1 MNCLFRS
8 RALLLIATFVVVSPL
23 WSDETRDLLIVAGQS
38 NAVGFDAP
46 AAELP
51 ADPSDETILFWW
63 RCGDPP
69 PDQHDSMGGGGWT
82 TLRPQ
87 PLGQPLSKESATA
100 ANPPHPD
107 AKRQYGNF
115 AKAEGGFGPE
125 MTFARALAAGA
136 PRPLAVLKVAFS
148 GTSVAKDWG
157 PTLQDPDGACYDAII
172 DEYRKAM
179 AAAAEKGITLRPR
192 AMVWV
197 QGESDATTEHAP
209 RYEANLRAMLGR
221 LRADLEAPGLVLL
234 LGVNT
239 RFGNGKNPHMP
250 AVIAAQKAVAESL
263 PRCAYIDT
271 SGAETLPPNHTHFT
285 AAGTLEIGKRFAEA
299 LRVEEKIPTP

>member
-1 MNCLFRS
+1 MKS
-8 RALLLIATFVVVSPL
+8 LLILFFTSFVAGQSIR
-23 WSDETRDLLIVAGQS
+23 SEETRDLLIVAGQS

-51 ADPSDETILFWW
+51 ADPADETILFRW

-69 PDQHDSMGGGGWT
+69 PDHHDSILGETWT

-87 PLGQPLSKESATA
+87 PIGKPLSRESAA
-100 ANPPHPD
+100 ATNPPHPD

-115 AKAEGGFGPE
+115 AKTEGGFGPE
-125 MTFARALAAGA
+125 ITFARMVAAGA

-157 PTLQDPDGACYDAII
+157 PALQDPDGGCYDALV
-172 DEYRKAM
+172 DEYREAITS
-179 AAAAEKGITLRPR
+179 ATTKGIILRPR

-197 QGESDATTEHAP
+197 QGESDATAEHAP
-209 RYEANLRAMLGR
+209 RYETNLRAMLER
-221 LRADLEAPGLVLL
+221 LRRDLDAPDLVLL

-239 RFGNGKNPHMP
+239 RFGNRKNPYMP
-250 AVIAAQKAVAESL
+250 TVIAAQKSLAEAL
-263 PRCAYIDT
+263 PRCAYVDT
-271 SGAETLPPNHTHFT
+271 TGAETLPPSHTHFT
-285 AAGTLEIGKRFAEA
+285 AAGTLDIGKRFAEA
-299 LRVEEKIPTP
+299 LHLEEKEQSP

>member
-1 MNCLFRS
+1 MKS
-8 RALLLIATFVVVSPL
+8 LLILFFTSFVAGQSIR
-23 WSDETRDLLIVAGQS
+23 SEETRDLLIVAGQS

-51 ADPSDETILFWW
+51 ADPADETILFRW

-69 PDQHDSMGGGGWT
+69 PDHHDSILGETWT

-87 PLGQPLSKESATA
+87 PIGKPLSRESAA
-100 ANPPHPD
+100 ATNPPHPD

-115 AKAEGGFGPE
+115 AKTEGGFGPE
-125 MTFARALAAGA
+125 ITFARMVAAGA

-157 PTLQDPDGACYDAII
+157 PTLQDPDGACYDALV
-172 DEYRKAM
+172 DEYRKAITS
-179 AAAAEKGITLRPR
+179 ATTKGIILRPR

-197 QGESDATTEHAP
+197 QGESDATAEHAP
-209 RYEANLRAMLGR
+209 RYETNLRAMFER
-221 LRADLEAPGLVLL
+221 LRRDLDAPDLVLL

-239 RFGNGKNPHMP
+239 RFGNGKNPYMP
-250 AVIAAQKAVAESL
+250 TVIAAQKSLAETL
-263 PRCAYIDT
+263 PRCAYVDT
-271 SGAETLPPNHTHFT
+271 TGAETLPPSHTHFT
-285 AAGTLEIGKRFAEA
+285 AAGTLDIGKRFAEA
-299 LRVEEKIPTP
+299 LHLEEREQSP

>member
-1 MNCLFRS
+1 MNCFFRFPS
-8 RALLLIATFVVVSPL
+8 LIVIATFVAVSPL
-23 WSDETRDLLIVAGQS
+23 LSEEARDLLLVAGQS

-51 ADPSDETILFWW
+51 GHPSDETILFWW

-69 PDQHDSMGGGGWT
+69 PDQHDSMGGIGWT

-87 PLGQPLSKESATA
+87 PLGRPLSKESAAA

-115 AKAEGGFGPE
+115 AQPDGGFGPE
-125 MTFARALAAGA
+125 ISFARSLAAGA

-148 GTSVAKDWG
+148 GTSVAKDWD
-157 PTLQDPDGACYDAII
+157 PALQDPDGACYDALV
-172 DEYRKAM
+172 DEYRKAI
-179 AAAAEKGITLRPR
+179 AAATTKGITLRPR
-192 AMVWV
+192 ALVWV
-197 QGESDATTEHAP
+197 QGESDATAEHAP
-209 RYEANLRAMLGR
+209 LYEGNLRTMLER
-221 LRADLEAPGLVLL
+221 LRHDLEAPDLVLL

-250 AVIAAQKAVAESL
+250 AVIAAQKAVAEAL
-263 PRCAYIDT
+263 PDCAYVDT
-271 SGAETLPPNHTHFT
+271 SGAETLPPSHTHFT
-285 AAGTLEIGKRFAEA
+285 AAGTLEIGKRYAEA
-299 LRVEEKIPTP
+299 LRLEETNKTP

>member
-1 MNCLFRS
+1 MNCFFRVPSLLAIPVLLFVGTLRS
-8 RALLLIATFVVVSPL
+8 EEI
-23 WSDETRDLLIVAGQS
+23 RDLLIVAGQS

-69 PDQHDSMGGGGWT
+69 PDQHDSMGGDRWT

-87 PLGQPLSKESATA
+87 PPGRPLSKESAA
-100 ANPPHPD
+100 ATNPPHPD

-115 AKAEGGFGPE
+115 AQPEGGFGPE
-125 MTFARALAAGA
+125 IAFARSLAAGA

-157 PTLQDPDGACYDAII
+157 PTLQDPDGACYRALV
-172 DEYRKAM
+172 DEYRKAI
-179 AAAAEKGITLRPR
+179 AAATTRGITLRPR
-192 AMVWV
+192 ALVWV
-197 QGESDATTEHAP
+197 QGESDATAEYAP
-209 RYEANLRAMLGR
+209 LYEVNLRAMLER
-221 LRADLEAPGLVLL
+221 FRSDLEAPELVLL

-239 RFGNGKNPHMP
+239 RFGDGKNPHMP
-250 AVIAAQKAVAESL
+250 AVIAAQKAIAESL
-263 PRCAYIDT
+263 PHCAYVDT
-271 SGAETLPPNHTHFT
+271 AGADTLGPNHTHFT
-285 AAGTLEIGKRFAEA
+285 AAGTLEIGKRYAGA
-299 LRVEEKIPTP
+299 LRLEEGSPAR

>member
-1 MNCLFRS
+1 MNCFFRFPP
-8 RALLLIATFVVVSPL
+8 LIVIATFVAVSPL
-23 WSDETRDLLIVAGQS
+23 RSEETRDLLIVAGQS

-46 AAELP
+46 ATEFP

-69 PDQHDSMGGGGWT
+69 PDRHDSMGGAGWT

-87 PLGQPLSKESATA
+87 PLGQPLTRESAA
-100 ANPPHPD
+100 AAKPPHPD

-125 MTFARALAAGA
+125 ITFARTLMAVA

-148 GTSVAKDWG
+148 GTSVAKDWD
-157 PTLQDPDGACYDAII
+157 PTLRDPDGACYRALVE
-172 DEYRKAM
+172 EYRKAI
-179 AAAAEKGITLRPR
+179 AAAKSEGIILRPR
-192 AMVWV
+192 ALTWV
-197 QGESDATTEHAP
+197 QGESDATAQHAP
-209 RYEANLRAMLGR
+209 LYEANLRAMLER
-221 LRADLEAPGLVLL
+221 LRRDLNAPDLVIL
-234 LGVNT
+234 LGLNT

-250 AVIAAQKAVAESL
+250 DVIAAQKAVAEAL
-263 PRCAYIDT
+263 AHCAYVDT
-271 SGAETLPPNHTHFT
+271 SGAETLPPSHTHFT

-299 LRVEEKIPTP
+299 LRLEEESQAR

>member
-1 MNCLFRS
+1 MNCHFRS
-8 RALLLIATFVVVSPL
+8 QALIVIATFVAVSPL

-46 AAELP
+46 APELP
-51 ADPSDETILFWW
+51 ADPADETILFRW

-69 PDQHDSMGGGGWT
+69 PDQHDSILGETWA

-87 PLGQPLSKESATA
+87 PLGQPLSKESAA
-100 ANPPHPD
+100 ATNPPHPD

-125 MTFARALAAGA
+125 ITFARTLAAGA

-148 GTSVAKDWG
+148 GTSVAKDWD
-157 PTLQDPDGACYDAII
+157 PALQDPDGACYDALV
-172 DEYRKAM
+172 DEYRKAI
-179 AAAAEKGITLRPR
+179 AAATTKGITLRPR
-192 AMVWV
+192 ALVWV
-197 QGESDATTEHAP
+197 QGESDATADHAP
-209 RYEANLRAMLGR
+209 RYEENLRAMLDR
-221 LRADLEAPGLVLL
+221 LRQDLEAPDLVLL

-250 AVIAAQKAVAESL
+250 AVIAAQKTVAEAL
-263 PRCAYIDT
+263 PHCAYVDT
-271 SGAETLPPNHTHFT
+271 SGAETLPPSHTHFT

-299 LRVEEKIPTP
+299 LRVEEGEKTP